1 MQTPQ
6 FWWGQA
12 QLLPLWNELGP
23 RSQGS
28 DWVTAMSQAQGS
40 RCSMSKLK
48 RSAPDGLGNSQL
60 GKRSQQ
66 LHAPLLDA
74 MHVWHLVQHH
84 VLTVFQFIQ
93 RVVTTAY
100 VTAVRIRGSPKELST
115 SMLPPAMF
123 DVLAKLLL
131 QRCNH

>member
-1 MQTPQ
+1 
-6 FWWGQA
+6 
-12 QLLPLWNELGP
+12 
-23 RSQGS
+23 
-28 DWVTAMSQAQGS
+28 
-40 RCSMSKLK
+40 MSKLK

-100 VTAVRIRGSPKELST
+100 VTAVRIRGSPKQLST